1 MRIQDDSWFRWMD
14 SIQSLR
20 TVVLHGRV
28 FHVRKFINNQTNRS
42 ETTCQRSRTLT
53 EALRWELSL
62 RLPCALRSSAGSALP
77 RRSFSAPRSWRT
89 GPSSWCI
96 RHCGG
101 PQSGCTPHL
110 SATRVLL
117 GMRGSHTSPPRCC
130 TGRNGIFIKTSQP
143 NLQVT
148 TYFCGIYLANLCWL
162 RPSTF
167 PLISA
172 TILLL
177 SSARPCSKTCWMT

>member
-1 MRIQDDSWFRWMD
+1 MQV
-14 SIQSLR
+14 SLK
-20 TVVLHGRV
+20 VIKIGWKVSAGFPKLPPFPLH
-28 FHVRKFINNQTNRS
+28 
-42 ETTCQRSRTLT
+42 
-53 EALRWELSL
+53 
-62 RLPCALRSSAGSALP
+62 LPCALRSSAGWALP

-96 RHCGG
+96 RHCGD

-110 SATRVLL
+110 SAPLVLP
-117 GMRGSHTSPPRCC
+117 GMHGSHTSPPHYC
-130 TGRNGIFIKTSQP
+130 TGKDGKFMKTHMTH
-143 NLQVT
+143 VDIRM
-148 TYFCGIYLANLCWL
+148 YFCGINLANLCWL
-162 RPSTF
+162 SPSTF